1 MKLNLKISK
10 QKAHHLFYVGF
21 FVLYLVA
28 LYYFLYLGTGI
39 GALQINGHFFSN
51 VIGSLSK
58 RFLSEASV
66 YGFIFYLLY
75 YTKTHWKRIALVAFF
90 VVTFLINALSI
101 GYYFIHRA
109 NWQPGSFDIPVSL
122 ALFIFFSIV
131 VAIEIAVL
139 LMKLKNGSKQVWILK
154 RNLFGASLLLL
165 AVLTPLIPIAYSTH
179 RSVVDTQENVEKTFR
194 TFHLGKSGTTH
205 LYEVITGKYQPTLV
219 PDVSV
224 FNLKNEIKGE

>member
-1 MKLNLKISK
+1 MAKLKLNKSPLKPY
-10 QKAHHLFYVGF
+10 HFFYVGF

-28 LYYFLYLGTGI
+28 LYYFLYLGTGL

-75 YTKTHWKRIALVAFF
+75 YTKTHWRRIALVTFF
-90 VVTFLINALSI
+90 VVTFLINTLSI
-101 GYYFIHRA
+101 GYYFIHRV
-109 NWQPGSFDIPVSL
+109 NWQPGSLDVPLSL
-122 ALFIFFSIV
+122 VLFAFFSV
-131 VAIEIAVL
+131 VVTIEIAVL
-139 LMKLKNGSKQVWILK
+139 LMKFKNSSKQVWILK

-165 AVLTPLIPIAYSTH
+165 AVLTPLIPVAYSTH

-194 TFHLGKSGTTH
+194 TFHLEKSGTTH
-205 LYEVITGKYQPTLV
+205 LYEVLTGKYQPTIV

-224 FNLKNEIKGE
+224 FDFKEEAGE